1 MSISP
6 GRPPRRVSS
15 STQGRRT
22 LAIAQRRSFDPPR
35 RRGYAVATVRAFA
48 LILLLAGCHSYP
60 ATPEDA
66 LSQIEQCV
74 VSADGLSAWKLVDAD
89 TKSSINAVLANYRLM
104 QTIVKAKYPP
114 ADAQRELEHLAPADQ
129 PDDAHF
135 FAAMSTRWAALEG
148 YRKRL
153 GSVSGPIKTKLDSAS
168 HENGRDHLY
177 VARQD
182 GMPFLLES
190 TGRGWAWVDP
200 RTEWLL
206 EKDRAAHALRTVQD
220 NAALYKKS
228 ETP

>member
-1 MSISP
+1 MRGLTPGIALATLLSI
-6 GRPPRRVSS
+6 
-15 STQGRRT
+15 
-22 LAIAQRRSFDPPR
+22 
-35 RRGYAVATVRAFA
+35 VRAPILIVAA
-48 LILLLAGCHSYP
+48 LLSGCHSYP

-66 LSQIEQCV
+66 LSQIEQAV
-74 VSADGLSAWKLVDAD
+74 TSADGLMAWKLVDAD
-89 TKSSINAVLANYRLM
+89 TKSAVGAVLASDRLM

-129 PDDAHF
+129 PDEAHF

-153 GSVSGPIKTKLDSAS
+153 GSISGPVKTRPDGDKMMW
-168 HENGRDHLY
+168 

-182 GMPFLLES
+182 GMPFHLLK
-190 TGRGWAWVDP
+190 TGRGWAWIDP

-206 EKDRAAHALRTVQD
+206 EKDRTAHALQTVQD